1 MNALE
6 IFGYVA
12 MLIVAVSFLMKDV
25 LKLRITN
32 AVGDVMFVIYGLM
45 TNTIPVALLNALVTG
60 INVYYIIKIL
70 KERKEAK

>member
-45 TNTIPVALLNALVTG
+45 TNTIPVALLNTLVTG